1 MGIWNEIRRIEDR
14 IVAICFAVGRN
25 VSDRQVASDDFE
37 RERSLGSWGLGVEVG
52 VGVVD
57 ERKPTDQPKRRMS
70 LGLAGLSL
78 WFDFD
83 IGRGVSVII
92 DVLNV
97 R

>member
-1 MGIWNEIRRIEDR
+1 MSLN
-14 IVAICFAVGRN
+14 GRGTWG
-25 VSDRQVASDDFE
+25 
-37 RERSLGSWGLGVEVG
+37 LGGLGVEVG

-57 ERKPTDQPKRRMS
+57 ERKPTDQPKRRML

-83 IGRGVSVII
+83 IGRGGGAII
-92 DVLNV
+92 DVRNV

>member
-1 MGIWNEIRRIEDR
+1 MM
-14 IVAICFAVGRN
+14 
-25 VSDRQVASDDFE
+25 
-37 RERSLGSWGLGVEVG
+37 SLNWRGTWGLGGLGVEVEVG

-57 ERKPTDQPKRRMS
+57 ERKPTDQPKRRML

-83 IGRGVSVII
+83 IGRGVRANI
-92 DVLNV
+92 DVRNV